1 MFRRGNV
8 VPEIFIQAAGWNE
21 ELQKKL
27 CHAYV
32 TCPPGIEIKVT
43 DLIEKE
49 YIDRAKKEII
59 DVTKRYGSC
68 LLHKDDDYIGCAF
81 LEDAELEWNI
91 EPGDIEE
98 YGVSITTGSG
108 SIFIMFDAPVYYAHG
123 GDFLVDH
130 SEAMTGAIAKAAE
143 KYKDVQYYIYEGYYT
158 IDTMCDETFEYQYYS
173 SKDCIPKKDTY
184 IGEFFRNLWQNDDF
198 WEAFE
203 EIIESYV
210 DAHGGEDTKNKI
222 LNFLNLYGN
231 DIGEDAKNVLCE
243 HLGEADLEI

>member
-1 MFRRGNV
+1 M
-8 VPEIFIQAAGWNE
+8 
-21 ELQKKL
+21 
-27 CHAYV
+27 
-32 TCPPGIEIKVT
+32 
-43 DLIEKE
+43 
-49 YIDRAKKEII
+49 
-59 DVTKRYGSC
+59 
-68 LLHKDDDYIGCAF
+68 
-81 LEDAELEWNI
+81 EDAELEWNI
-91 EPGDIEE
+91 EPDDIEE

-203 EIIESYV
+203 EIIKSLYIFIIHDRISEFIKKE
-210 DAHGGEDTKNKI
+210 AIRTKNGI
-222 LNFLNLYGN
+222 CN
-231 DIGEDAKNVLCE
+231 IASAVPCCV
-243 HLGEADLEI
+243 